1 MSTSLLLQVRE
12 QVKAKLAEKDTLLKE
27 QEVRISE
34 ADAIKAEAE
43 KRGEGDLDPQEAARF
58 RELTGQVS
66 DISKRLKEIDAETEA
81 LEERDAQLVTFEE
94 ARDNATKAAKT
105 WADRSASTAE
115 VSTVARVK
123 SEART
128 YSAEAEK
135 RQGTSF
141 YRDLFAS
148 FTYRDPEAGAR
159 LERHAREARLHE
171 AAGLEYRDV
180 GTSAFAGLTVPQ
192 YLTDMAA
199 PIARAMAPTV
209 AITNRHPLPNDGMTV
224 NISRITT
231 GTGVAVQSTDNE
243 GVQETNADDT
253 LLTVNVRTYAGM
265 QDVSRQALERS
276 TGVDDIL
283 TQDLVRAYWTTLDD
297 AILNGAGTLGTH
309 TGIRS
314 TGSIVSVTY
323 ADTSATVA
331 ELYPK
336 LADLI
341 QQIQSGVYMGVTHFI
356 MHPRRWWWLASS
368 VGTSFPFLNVQNVDS
383 TVQAGNI
390 GSTDYMAQNRN
401 ILGIPVIVDGNIP
414 TTLGGSTNEDVILGV
429 TAPELH
435 LWHDPSA
442 PLLIRAEQPL
452 ANQLAVRFVVYGYS
466 AFTAGRY
473 PGAHGTITSTGLTT
487 PSF

>member
-58 RELTGQVS
+58 RELSGQVS
-66 DISKRLKEIDAETEA
+66 DITKRLETLTEEKAALDEREAE
-81 LEERDAQLVTFEE
+81 LISFEE
-94 ARDNATKAAKT
+94 ARANSTKVAKA
-105 WADRSASTAE
+105 WADRSDTPGE

-148 FTYRDPEAGAR
+148 FTYRDPEASSR

-243 GVQETNADDT
+243 TVQETNADDT

-314 TGSIVSVTY
+314 TSSIISVAY

-368 VGTSFPFLNVQNVDS
+368 VGTSFPFLNVNNVD

-414 TTLGGSTNEDVILGV
+414 TTLGTGTNEDVILGV

>member
-1 MSTSLLLQVRE
+1 MTTNLLLQIRE
-12 QVKAKLAEKDTLLKE
+12 QVKARLAEKDTLLKE
-27 QEVRISE
+27 QDVRAGE
-34 ADAIKAEAE
+34 ARALIADAE
-43 KRGEGDLDPQEAARF
+43 KRGEELDAKESARF
-58 RELTGQVS
+58 RELTSQMT
-66 DISKRLKEIDAETEA
+66 EIDQRLAAIE
-81 LEERDAQLVTFEE
+81 LEYKGLQERENEILAFEK
-94 ARDNATKAAKT
+94 ADDNARKAAEQ
-105 WADRSASTAE
+105 WANRADDPASVAAP
-115 VSTVARVK
+115 ARVR

-128 YSAEAEK
+128 YSPDSEK
-135 RQGTSF
+135 RGTSF
-141 YRDLFAS
+141 FRDLYAS
-148 FTYRDPEAGAR
+148 SMYHDPDAAAR
-159 LERHAREARLHE
+159 LERHSREARLHE
-171 AAGLEYRDV
+171 AAGIEARDV
-180 GTSAFAGLTVPQ
+180 GTTQFGALTVPA
-192 YLTDMAA
+192 YLTELAA
-199 PIARAMAPTV
+199 PAARAMAPTV
-209 AITNRHPLPNDGMTV
+209 AITNRHPLPADGMTV

-231 GTGVAVQSTDNE
+231 GTAVATQSTDHE
-243 GVQETNADDT
+243 VVQETNADDT
-253 LLTVNVRTYAGM
+253 LLTVSVRTYAGM
-265 QDVSRQALERS
+265 QDVSRQALDRS

-314 TGSIVSVTY
+314 TSSIIAVSY
-323 ADTSATVA
+323 ADTTATVA

-341 QQIQSGVYMGVTHFI
+341 QQIQSGVYMG
-356 MHPRRWWWLASS
+356 
-368 VGTSFPFLNVQNVDS
+368 G
-383 TVQAGNI
+383 
-390 GSTDYMAQNRN
+390 TDYMAQNRN

-414 TTLGGSTNEDVILGV
+414 TTLGASTNEDVILGV